1 MPFELLGYYNF
12 QFLVLFL
19 ILSFAAHTPMCDLL
33 VTFREK
39 LSEGST
45 RFKNMRVRYV
55 EDNPASFHALE
66 NAGLNKCDSVVLT
79 GLDKLDTD
87 TADAQVQCQH
97 GIDLQS

>member
-1 MPFELLGYYNF
+1 
-12 QFLVLFL
+12 
-19 ILSFAAHTPMCDLL
+19 
-33 VTFREK
+33 
-39 LSEGST
+39 
-45 RFKNMRVRYV
+45 MRVRYV

-97 GIDLQS
+97 GIDLQSW